1 MSFTNFLTYVIVLIL
16 IIITVINLYVTLG
29 SKKRKQKAIS
39 SYQNAMLPVE
49 KSLLEL
55 EKQKKLKFDKVK
67 KLVNDEG
74 SAIIFVSDTKQDFN
88 AIAMKDDLLSFRSEE
103 LKNVR
108 KLYEEDGKKISFMK
122 IEVLV
127 NNVFYTYTIA
137 SRPFNPKGFFGKV
150 LYEDADTLFSLLSS
164 LIKIKS

>member
-1 MSFTNFLTYVIVLIL
+1 MAVVVL

-29 SKKRKQKAIS
+29 SKKRKQKAVL

-74 SAIIFVSDTKQDFN
+74 AAIIFVSDTKQDFH
-88 AIAMKDDLLSFRSEE
+88 AIAMKDDLLSFKGEE
-103 LKNVR
+103 IKNVK
-108 KLYEEDGKKISFMK
+108 KLYEENGRKISFMK

-127 NNVFYTYTIA
+127 NNISYTYTIA

-150 LYEDADTLFSLLSS
+150 LYEDADTLYSLLSS
-164 LIKIKS
+164 IIRIKD